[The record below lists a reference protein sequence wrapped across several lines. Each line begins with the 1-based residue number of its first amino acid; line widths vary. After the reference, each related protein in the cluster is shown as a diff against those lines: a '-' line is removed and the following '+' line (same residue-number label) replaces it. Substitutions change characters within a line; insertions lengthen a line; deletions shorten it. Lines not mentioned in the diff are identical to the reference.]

1 MYLIFEIVID
11 FIVSLFIENTDN
23 IIKNKK
29 ISKWIR
35 YPVIFIAIVLSLL
48 ITIAPI
54 ILGIVLLDKN
64 ITASVIFILIGTV
77 FTLLMIYEIKKIIK
91 EKKIEKEEN
100 GKDEL

>member
-35 YPVIFIAIVLSLL
+35 YPVIFIAIVLSSL

-64 ITASVIFILIGTV
+64 ITASVIFILIGSI
-77 FTLLMIYEIKKIIK
+77 FTLLIIYEIKKIIK
-91 EKKIEKEEN
+91 EKKMEKE
-100 GKDEL
+100 

>member
-11 FIVSLFIENTDN
+11 FIVSIFIDNTDK

-35 YPVIFIAIVLSLL
+35 YPVIFIAIVLSSL
-48 ITIAPI
+48 ITITPI

-91 EKKIEKEEN
+91 EKMIEKEEN

>member
-35 YPVIFIAIVLSLL
+35 YPVIFIAIVLSSL

>member
-1 MYLIFEIVID
+1 MDLVFDIVID
-11 FIVSLFIENTDN
+11 FIVTIFMDNTEN

-29 ISKWIR
+29 ISKLIR
-35 YPVIFIAIVLSLL
+35 YPVIFIAIVLSSL